1 MQNFKFYVV
10 KYFFIFENYIYF
22 TVIQKYKR
30 KIVCMYRFLLNSW
43 LLLYINYNIIKF
55 NVKNYDM
62 INLYYLIKFGTNNF

>member
-22 TVIQKYKR
+22 TVMKYKR

-43 LLLYINYNIIKF
+43 LLLYIYYNIIKF

-62 INLYYLIKFGTNNF
+62 INLYYLSKFGTNNF

>member
-22 TVIQKYKR
+22 TVMKYKR

-43 LLLYINYNIIKF
+43 LLLYIYYNIIKF

-62 INLYYLIKFGTNNF
+62 IIFILSY

>member
-22 TVIQKYKR
+22 TVMKYKR
-30 KIVCMYRFLLNSW
+30 KIVCMYRFLLNSL

>member
-22 TVIQKYKR
+22 TVMKYKR

>member
-22 TVIQKYKR
+22 TVMKYKR

-43 LLLYINYNIIKF
+43 LLLYIYYNIIKF

-62 INLYYLIKFGTNNF
+62 INLYYLIKFGINNF

>member
-22 TVIQKYKR
+22 TVMKYKR

-43 LLLYINYNIIKF
+43 LLLYIYYNIIKF